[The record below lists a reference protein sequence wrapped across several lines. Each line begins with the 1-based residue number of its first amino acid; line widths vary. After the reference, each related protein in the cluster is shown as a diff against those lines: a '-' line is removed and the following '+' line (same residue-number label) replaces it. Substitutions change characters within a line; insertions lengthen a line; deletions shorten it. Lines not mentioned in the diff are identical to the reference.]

1 MRKIV
6 LLFSLVL
13 LGFLFQYCSSSKK
26 VIAAPK
32 VSYASV
38 QPVIMNSCS
47 PCHTGGKQKSLNNY
61 ITAKDEIDEII
72 TRIQKQPTEKGFMPM
87 KHPKLADSTIQLFV
101 RWKNDGLSE
110 K

>member
-1 MRKIV
+1 MRKI

-13 LGFLFQYCSSSKK
+13 LGFLFQYCSSTKK
-26 VIAAPK
+26 ISAAPK

-38 QPVIMNSCS
+38 QQVIMNSCS

-61 ITAKDEIDEII
+61 IAAKDEIDEII
-72 TRIQKQPTEKGFMPM
+72 TRIQKQPSEKGFMPM